1 MNAREKSIME
11 LRTRALAELGKRH
24 LWHPFTPMTKWLE
37 EEQLIID
44 RAEGVF
50 LFDTE
55 GRRYIDGVSSLW
67 VNIHGHNRPEI
78 NRAIKEQLAR
88 LEHSTMLGA
97 SHPPGILL
105 AERLIEVAPQGLSR
119 VFYSDTG
126 AAAVEIALK
135 MAFQYWQ
142 NLGETQRTTFLCLT
156 NAYHGDTLG
165 AVSVG
170 GIAAFHRL
178 FEPLLFKGIQV
189 QAPYCFR
196 CPWNQRQESC
206 DHECFNAL
214 ERAFFEHHKQACAVI
229 LEPKV
234 QAAGG
239 MIVHPEGYLRKVREL
254 SAQLGILMIVDEVAT
269 GFGRTG
275 RMFASEH
282 EGITPDILTLAKGVT
297 GGYLPLAA
305 TLATERVFEAF
316 LGTTFYHGHTY
327 TGNPLASAAALAS
340 LDVFEKDRTLER
352 VALKANVLEEE
363 LLKFASLPYVGEVRR
378 LGFMVGVE
386 LVQDR
391 NGKKPFPGELCLGH
405 RVTLEAR
412 KRGALVRP
420 LGDVLV
426 LMPPLA
432 IEEETLRELVGI
444 LFDSL
449 KATVKSL

>member
-1 MNAREKSIME
+1 ME
-11 LRTRALAELGKRH
+11 LRTRTLAELGKRH
-24 LWHPFTPMTKWLE
+24 LWHPFTPMARWLE
-37 EEQLIID
+37 EDPLIIE
-44 RAEGVF
+44 RAEGVY

-55 GRRYIDGVSSLW
+55 GKRYIDGVSSLW
-67 VNIHGHNRPEI
+67 VNVHGHNRPEI
-78 NRAIKEQLAR
+78 NQAIKEQLAR

-105 AERLIEVAPQGLSR
+105 AGRLIEVAPQGLNR

-135 MAFQYWQ
+135 MAFQYWR
-142 NLGETQRTTFLCLT
+142 NLGESQRTTFICLT

-178 FEPLLFKGIQV
+178 FEPLLFESIQA

-196 CPWNQRQESC
+196 CPWGQHQESC

-229 LEPKV
+229 LEPKI

-254 SAQLGILMIVDEVAT
+254 SAQLGVLLIVDEVAT

-275 RMFASEH
+275 RMFACEH
-282 EGITPDILTLAKGVT
+282 ERVSPDILTLAKGVT

-340 LDVFEKDRTLER
+340 LDVFKKDRTLKR
-352 VALKANVLEEE
+352 LALKANALKEE
-363 LLKFASLPYVGEVRR
+363 LLKFASLPYVGEVRQV
-378 LGFMVGVE
+378 GFMVGIE

-391 NGKKPFPGELCLGH
+391 NNKKPFPEELCIGH

-432 IEEETLRELVGI
+432 IEEETLRDLVGI

-449 KATVKSL
+449 KATMESL

>member
-1 MNAREKSIME
+1 
-11 LRTRALAELGKRH
+11 
-24 LWHPFTPMTKWLE
+24 
-37 EEQLIID
+37 
-44 RAEGVF
+44 
-50 LFDTE
+50 
-55 GRRYIDGVSSLW
+55 
-67 VNIHGHNRPEI
+67 
-78 NRAIKEQLAR
+78 
-88 LEHSTMLGA
+88 
-97 SHPPGILL
+97 
-105 AERLIEVAPQGLSR
+105 
-119 VFYSDTG
+119 
-126 AAAVEIALK
+126 
-135 MAFQYWQ
+135 
-142 NLGETQRTTFLCLT
+142 
-156 NAYHGDTLG
+156 
-165 AVSVG
+165 
-170 GIAAFHRL
+170 
-178 FEPLLFKGIQV
+178 
-189 QAPYCFR
+189 
-196 CPWNQRQESC
+196 
-206 DHECFNAL
+206 
-214 ERAFFEHHKQACAVI
+214 
-229 LEPKV
+229 
-234 QAAGG
+234 

-352 VALKANVLEEE
+352 LALKANVLKEE

-391 NGKKPFPGELCLGH
+391 NGKKPFSGELCLGH

-432 IEEETLRELVGI
+432 IEEETLRDLVGI

-449 KATVKSL
+449 KATMESL

>member
-1 MNAREKSIME
+1 ME
-11 LRTRALAELGKRH
+11 LRTRTLAELGKRH
-24 LWHPFTPMTKWLE
+24 LWHPFTPMARWLE
-37 EEQLIID
+37 EDPLIIE
-44 RAEGVF
+44 RAEGVY

-55 GRRYIDGVSSLW
+55 GKRYIDGVSSLW
-67 VNIHGHNRPEI
+67 VNVHGHNRPEI
-78 NRAIKEQLAR
+78 NQAIKEQLAR

-105 AERLIEVAPQGLSR
+105 AGRLIEVAPQGLSR

-135 MAFQYWQ
+135 MAFQYWR
-142 NLGETQRTTFLCLT
+142 NLGESRRTTFLCLT

-178 FEPLLFKGIQV
+178 FEPLLFESIQV

-196 CPWNQRQESC
+196 CPWDQHQESC

-214 ERAFFEHHKQACAVI
+214 ERAFLEHHEQACAVI
-229 LEPKV
+229 LEPKI

-239 MIVHPEGYLRKVREL
+239 MILHPEGYLRKVREL
-254 SAQLGILMIVDEVAT
+254 SAQLGVLMIVDEVAT

-275 RMFASEH
+275 RMFACEH
-282 EGITPDILTLAKGVT
+282 DSVRPDILTLAKGVT

-316 LGTTFYHGHTY
+316 LGTTLYHGHTY

-340 LDVFEKDRTLER
+340 LDVFKKDRTLER
-352 VALKANVLEEE
+352 LASKACVLEEE
-363 LLKFASLPYVGEVRR
+363 LLRFASLPCVGEVRR
-378 LGFMVGVE
+378 LGFMVGIE

-391 NGKKPFPGELCLGH
+391 KSKKPFPEELRLGH

-412 KRGALVRP
+412 KRGAMVRP
-420 LGDVLV
+420 LGDILVLV
-426 LMPPLA
+426 PPLA
-432 IEEETLRELVGI
+432 IEKETLRELVGI

-449 KATVKSL
+449 KATTESL

>member
-1 MNAREKSIME
+1 MK
-11 LRTRALAELGKRH
+11 LRTRTLAELGNRH
-24 LWHPFTPMTKWLE
+24 LWHPFTPMARWLE
-37 EEQLIID
+37 EDHLIID

-55 GRRYIDGVSSLW
+55 GKRYIDGVSSLW
-67 VNIHGHNRPEI
+67 VNVHGHNRPEI
-78 NRAIKEQLAR
+78 NQAIKEQLAR

-105 AERLIEVAPQGLSR
+105 AGRLIEVAPQGLNR

-135 MAFQYWQ
+135 MAFQYWR
-142 NLGETQRTTFLCLT
+142 NLGESQRTTFICLT

-178 FEPLLFKGIQV
+178 FEPLLFESIQA

-196 CPWNQRQESC
+196 CPWGQHQKSC
-206 DHECFNAL
+206 DHECFIAL

-229 LEPKV
+229 LEPKI

-254 SAQLGILMIVDEVAT
+254 SAQLGVLMIVDEVAT

-275 RMFASEH
+275 RMFACEH
-282 EGITPDILTLAKGVT
+282 ESVSPDILTLAKGVT

-340 LDVFEKDRTLER
+340 LDLFEKDRTLER
-352 VALKANVLEEE
+352 LALKANALKEE

-378 LGFMVGVE
+378 LGFMVGIE

-391 NGKKPFPGELCLGH
+391 NNKKPFPEELCLGH

-432 IEEETLRELVGI
+432 IEAETLRELVGI

-449 KATVKSL
+449 KATMESL

>member
-1 MNAREKSIME
+1 
-11 LRTRALAELGKRH
+11 
-24 LWHPFTPMTKWLE
+24 MTKWLE

-55 GRRYIDGVSSLW
+55 GKRYIDGVSSLW
-67 VNIHGHNRPEI
+67 VNVHGHNRPEI
-78 NRAIKEQLAR
+78 NQAIKEQLAR

-105 AERLIEVAPQGLSR
+105 AGRLIEVAPQGLSR

-135 MAFQYWQ
+135 MAFQYWR
-142 NLGETQRTTFLCLT
+142 NLGESQRTTFICLT

-178 FEPLLFKGIQV
+178 FEPLLFESIQA

-196 CPWNQRQESC
+196 CPWGQHQESC

-229 LEPKV
+229 LEPKI

-254 SAQLGILMIVDEVAT
+254 SAQLGVLLIVDEVAT

-275 RMFASEH
+275 RMFACEH
-282 EGITPDILTLAKGVT
+282 ERVSPDILTLAKGVT

-340 LDVFEKDRTLER
+340 LDVFKKDRTLER
-352 VALKANVLEEE
+352 LASKACALEEE
-363 LLKFASLPYVGEVRR
+363 LLRFASLPCVGEVRR
-378 LGFMVGVE
+378 LGFMVGIE

-391 NGKKPFPGELCLGH
+391 KSKKPFLEELSLGH

-412 KRGALVRP
+412 KRGALLRS
-420 LGDVLV
+420 LRDVLV
-426 LMPPLA
+426 LMPHLA
-432 IEEETLRELVGI
+432 IEKETLKELVGI

-449 KATVKSL
+449 KTTTESL

>member
-1 MNAREKSIME
+1 MPSRT
-11 LRTRALAELGKRH
+11 LRDLSKHH
-24 LWHPFTPMTKWLE
+24 LWYPFTPMGRLLKE
-37 EEQLIID
+37 DPLIIE
-44 RAEGVF
+44 RAEGMY

-78 NRAIKEQLAR
+78 NQAIKEQLTR

-105 AERLIEVAPQGLSR
+105 AERLIEVAPKGLNR

-142 NLGETQRTTFLCLT
+142 NLGNSQKTTFLCLK

-165 AVSVG
+165 ALSVG
-170 GIAAFHRL
+170 GIDAFHRL
-178 FEPLLFKGIQV
+178 FAPLLFESIQV

-196 CPWNQRQESC
+196 CPWGQNLESC
-206 DHECFNAL
+206 KRECFEAL
-214 ERAFFEHHKQACAVI
+214 EKAFLEHNEQACAFI
-229 LEPKV
+229 LEPKI

-239 MIVHPEGYLRKVREL
+239 MIVHPEGYLKKSKEL
-254 SAQLGILMIVDEVAT
+254 SERYGVLMIVDEVAT

-275 RMFASEH
+275 KMFACEH
-282 EGITPDILTLAKGVT
+282 ENVSPDILTLAKGVT

-305 TLATERVFEAF
+305 TLTSERVFEAF
-316 LGTTFYHGHTY
+316 LGSTFYHGHTY
-327 TGNPLASAAALAS
+327 TGNPLASAAALAN
-340 LDVFEKDRTLER
+340 LEIFEKDRTLEHL
-352 VALKANVLEEE
+352 VPKACAFEEE
-363 LLKFASLPYVGEVRR
+363 LHRFASLPFVGEVRR
-378 LGFMVGVE
+378 LGFMVGIE

-391 NGKKPFPGELCLGH
+391 KSKKPFPEELCLGH
-405 RVTLEAR
+405 RITLEAR

-420 LGDVLV
+420 LGDTLV

-432 IEEETLRELVGI
+432 IEVGTLRELVSI
-444 LFDSL
+444 LFDALQATMESL
-449 KATVKSL
+449 